1 MKTKGKTSV
10 VKSFEEYKSSYFP
23 SQTDINIKNN
33 IEKPEQ
39 IGVLLARESFKKID
53 SKILKTQ

>member
-1 MKTKGKTSV
+1 MKTKEKSSV

-23 SQTDINIKNN
+23 SQTEINIKNY

-53 SKILKTQ
+53 RNILETQ